1 MAVRIPIIT
10 VFDSKGLRQAQYQ
23 LGKVRGN
30 FQALGRNAAIAGA
43 AIGAFGAAIAT
54 SARSLARIEKINA
67 QTVAVLKSMGQTANG
82 TAKDIE
88 NLAGRLEALTATEA
102 ETIQEGANLLLT
114 FKNVQN
120 QVGENND
127 IFDQTVGLM
136 VDVARA
142 MGTTASGEAIRL
154 GKALNDPI
162 KGISA
167 LTRVGIQFTN
177 DQKAQIK
184 ALADSGDL
192 MGAQKIIL
200 AELQAQFGGSG
211 AAFAKTFTGQLEL
224 LQHELGTVGEEATM
238 AVMPALR
245 EMIAGFR
252 EIIPIIGPQLKA
264 AIESVDWKAFSK
276 SIVDL
281 TTFLIQNAGTIMR
294 VVGTLFI
301 LNTAFNLLR
310 VTQGLYNAAAVIT
323 NVLLAKTGTVA
334 TTTTAAV
341 GLLRTAL
348 FLGGVTLAVGGV
360 INEYRR
366 LKEVIETSRT
376 PVSQFNK
383 EVIAITGAAAKID
396 PVIGLWNKIT
406 YAILGAVTAQ
416 RRFNNTPVGPDFSGY
431 QDAAERRRN
440 LDQSFAQ
447 SGMGNFTASLQG
459 GTSAGAG
466 GASAT
471 ARTVGSALAPANKAL
486 NLGVAQAKQAGRLQ
500 AAGFSQAYIDN
511 LFSAGGKTV
520 AAAKAAVKKAST
532 STKFVTNQNK
542 KAAST
547 LQAITA
553 ANEAAAQANAAAE
566 AAAQQAI
573 EEAARREAEALA
585 ERQRVLSSFAN
596 SVISTFAAIREGIL
610 NSFSLPELGGSTDSI
625 IRNMDKLIAKTKAF
639 SQNITKLSSMGL
651 NPELLQQVIQAGPV
665 GGARL
670 AASLVAGGADAL
682 GRINAGF
689 GEIGA
694 LSSEIAMTG
703 TQSRFDTPTQ
713 QNVYNINVEG
723 GVGSGATIGKAIVD
737 AIKAYERTSGAVWQG
752 A

>member
-1 MAVRIPIIT
+1 
-10 VFDSKGLRQAQYQ
+10 
-23 LGKVRGN
+23 
-30 FQALGRNAAIAGA
+30 
-43 AIGAFGAAIAT
+43 
-54 SARSLARIEKINA
+54 
-67 QTVAVLKSMGQTANG
+67 
-82 TAKDIE
+82 
-88 NLAGRLEALTATEA
+88 
-102 ETIQEGANLLLT
+102 
-114 FKNVQN
+114 
-120 QVGENND
+120 
-127 IFDQTVGLM
+127 
-136 VDVARA
+136 
-142 MGTTASGEAIRL
+142 
-154 GKALNDPI
+154 
-162 KGISA
+162 
-167 LTRVGIQFTN
+167 
-177 DQKAQIK
+177 
-184 ALADSGDL
+184 
-192 MGAQKIIL
+192 
-200 AELQAQFGGSG
+200 
-211 AAFAKTFTGQLEL
+211 
-224 LQHELGTVGEEATM
+224 
-238 AVMPALR
+238 
-245 EMIAGFR
+245 
-252 EIIPIIGPQLKA
+252 
-264 AIESVDWKAFSK
+264 
-276 SIVDL
+276 
-281 TTFLIQNAGTIMR
+281 
-294 VVGTLFI
+294 
-301 LNTAFNLLR
+301 
-310 VTQGLYNAAAVIT
+310 
-323 NVLLAKTGTVA
+323 
-334 TTTTAAV
+334 
-341 GLLRTAL
+341 
-348 FLGGVTLAVGGV
+348 
-360 INEYRR
+360 
-366 LKEVIETSRT
+366 
-376 PVSQFNK
+376 
-383 EVIAITGAAAKID
+383 
-396 PVIGLWNKIT
+396 
-406 YAILGAVTAQ
+406 
-416 RRFNNTPVGPDFSGY
+416 
-431 QDAAERRRN
+431 
-440 LDQSFAQ
+440 
-447 SGMGNFTASLQG
+447 MGNFTASLQG